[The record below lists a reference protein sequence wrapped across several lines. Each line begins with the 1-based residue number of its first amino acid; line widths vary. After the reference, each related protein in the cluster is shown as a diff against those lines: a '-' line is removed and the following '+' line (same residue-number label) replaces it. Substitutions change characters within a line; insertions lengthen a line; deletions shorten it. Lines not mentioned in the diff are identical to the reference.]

1 MDCSNI
7 KNNGVFCMH
16 PWVTQIKNPLGNIRL
31 CPSKND
37 YHDLTKNMREAW
49 NSKDIIEVRR
59 NMMNGI
65 RTPKHCQGCYQ
76 LDKQHIA
83 SERTKSLEN
92 VTDEMIQELLEHTS
106 DTGVYDKYPEYLSLS
121 LDIECESVCVQCNRA
136 TSKAWKEISPFL
148 VENATH
154 RVLKAD
160 FRTRYEFDDN
170 SYDWSNQDTEFWPVF
185 WDVVENIKHLYLT
198 GGEPLDSAKVI
209 RLISELSEKPFAS
222 NLKLTI
228 NTSGR
233 HIPDELWGMFKKF
246 KKTTLLFSIDAVGAK
261 AEWLRYP
268 IKWEVFESNVKKA
281 DVLGIYYEFTTNI
294 HSLNLAYVPEIY
306 EWIWSMDLKNVAQY
320 PINYTFNHRPSYL
333 DVRFV
338 EQHTK
343 QFINQKLW
351 DFFGQHNNN
360 FDEAY
365 FASMMGCLDY
375 MWQHK
380 DDRKNHLVKA
390 FITTMD
396 STRDT
401 KFEDIFSELHKCL

>member
-1 MDCSNI
+1 
-7 KNNGVFCMH
+7 
-16 PWVTQIKNPLGNIRL
+16 
-31 CPSKND
+31 
-37 YHDLTKNMREAW
+37 
-49 NSKDIIEVRR
+49 
-59 NMMNGI
+59 
-65 RTPKHCQGCYQ
+65 
-76 LDKQHIA
+76 
-83 SERTKSLEN
+83 
-92 VTDEMIQELLEHTS
+92 
-106 DTGVYDKYPEYLSLS
+106 
-121 LDIECESVCVQCNRA
+121 
-136 TSKAWKEISPFL
+136 
-148 VENATH
+148 
-154 RVLKAD
+154 
-160 FRTRYEFDDN
+160 
-170 SYDWSNQDTEFWPVF
+170 
-185 WDVVENIKHLYLT
+185 
-198 GGEPLDSAKVI
+198 
-209 RLISELSEKPFAS
+209 
-222 NLKLTI
+222 
-228 NTSGR
+228 
-233 HIPDELWGMFKKF
+233 MFKKF

-281 DVLGIYYEFTTNI
+281 DALGIYYEFTTNI

-338 EQHTK
+338 EQDTK

-351 DFFGQHNNN
+351 DFFGQHNNK